1 MRNNHYPINFQRA
14 GGFDRQNSQIHRR
27 LRAFSLMEL
36 LVVISII
43 GILAA
48 VALPALK
55 GMGKGSQKT
64 AAQRQLQDDLSLA
77 RQIALKDRA
86 TVYMVFVPSQIATDP
101 TIYNQFT
108 VAPQRAD
115 SRVFTNVLGKQ
126 MVSYALMSSRRV
138 GDQPGA
144 ERPRYL
150 TDWKTLPDGIIIDP
164 SEFLFV
170 ADVNQWMLMN
180 PTNRPMQ
187 YAAVPFPTATNLPMN
202 LPVLAFNSQGRLFS
216 QNDEFI
222 DFIRG
227 SVFPAR
233 DNNLQFIPGAADILV
248 EPNQVTNTIQVNW
261 LTGRANVLQ
270 PNIPE

>member
-1 MRNNHYPINFQRA
+1 MLRTCPFI
-14 GGFDRQNSQIHRR
+14 QNAETAEFPRWNSSRVQARH
-27 LRAFSLMEL
+27 AFSLMEL

-55 GMGKGSQKT
+55 GMGKGSQKL
-64 AAQRQLQDDLSLA
+64 AAQRQLLDDLSLA

-86 TVYMVFVPSQIATDP
+86 TVYMVFVPSEIAT
-101 TIYNQFT
+101 TAGFYSQFMA
-108 VAPQRAD
+108 APQRSD

-126 MVSYALMSSRRV
+126 MIGYALMSSRRV

-144 ERPRYL
+144 EQPRYL
-150 TDWKTLPDGIIIDP
+150 TDWKTLPDGMIFDP
-164 SEFLFV
+164 QEFLFV
-170 ADVNQWMLMN
+170 DPDNWGTMN
-180 PTNRPMQ
+180 PTNRPLQ
-187 YAAVPFPTATNLPMN
+187 YASVPFPTATNIPPVT

-216 QNDEFI
+216 QNDEFLK
-222 DFIRG
+222 FVRG

-233 DNNLQFIPGAADILV
+233 DENLQFVPGQPDILV
-248 EPNQVTNTIQVNW
+248 EPNQVTNVIQINW

-270 PNIPE
+270 PAIAE